1 MWVEY
6 NPSPVGARVGDCAVR
21 AVAKALDTTWE
32 KAYLLIAMNGFQMGN
47 IISANSVWGSVLR
60 QHGFKRYNLPTDCP
74 DCYSVRDFCQ
84 DNPIGTYVLG
94 TENHVVTAVDGDYYD
109 TWDSGDEIVA
119 YVWHKKG
126 DLENA
131 DVQ

>member
-1 MWVEY
+1 MWVEW
-6 NPSPVGARVGDCAVR
+6 NPNPDNARVGDCAVR
-21 AVAKALDTTWE
+21 AVAKALDTTWDR
-32 KAYLLIAMNGFQMGN
+32 AYLLIAINGFQQAN

-60 QHGFKRYNLPTDCP
+60 QHGFQRFNLPTDCP
-74 DCYSVRDFCQ
+74 DCYTVRDFCE
-84 DNPIGTYVLG
+84 DYPNGTYVLG
-94 TENHVVTAVDGDYYD
+94 TGNHVVTAVDGDYFD

-126 DLENA
+126 DTENA